1 MNQLNLELVFT
12 ITFVVVAVIS
22 LVMSLVLIVGV
33 SKFGK
38 RKPAYFQLGQF
49 LLVVSVLCVVGL
61 VVLYFFYPSYIM
73 GLIRQTF
80 RIGG

>member
-1 MNQLNLELVFT
+1 MNQINLELIFT
-12 ITFVVVAVIS
+12 IAFVVVAVIS
-22 LVMSLVLIVGV
+22 LVMSLILMIGV

-38 RKPAYFQLGQF
+38 RKEAYFQMGQF
-49 LLVVSVLCVVGL
+49 LLVVSLLCVVGL
-61 VVLYFFYPSYIM
+61 VFLYFFYPSYIM